1 MRSRFSTFFWLSL
14 FSLIAFHTSPLRAA
28 ADDEIY
34 GNVTVSEVTSIYDAD
49 TFRVTINSWPAVA
62 GNRIAVRVKGID
74 APEMKGKCDKEK
86 ELAKKA
92 KQTTVTILRAGKKVE
107 LRNLQRDKY
116 FRLLADVY
124 VDGKSLAAALKKAG
138 LVYAYNGGTKKSW
151 CATTPPR

>member
-1 MRSRFSTFFWLSL
+1 MQARASTLFWLSL
-14 FSLIAFHTSPLRAA
+14 FSFVIFHASPAQAA
-28 ADDEIY
+28 ADDETY
-34 GNVTVSEVTSIYDAD
+34 GNIVVSQVTSIYDAD

-74 APEMKGKCDKEK
+74 APEMQGKCDKEK

-92 KQTTVTILRAGKKVE
+92 KQTTVAILRAGKKVE

-124 VDGKSLAAALKKAG
+124 VDGKNLGKTLQKAG
-138 LVYAYNGGTKKSW
+138 LAYAYQGGTKKSW
-151 CATTPPR
+151 CAATPPR